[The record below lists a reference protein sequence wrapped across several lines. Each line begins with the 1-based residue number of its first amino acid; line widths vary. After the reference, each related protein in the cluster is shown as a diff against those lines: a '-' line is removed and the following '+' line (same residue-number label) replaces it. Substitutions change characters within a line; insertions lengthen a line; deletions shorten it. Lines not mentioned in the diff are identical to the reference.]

1 MSRDASQLTSLPP
14 EILGQIVSLL
24 PKFSASSLRR
34 TSRDLVSIA
43 TPAVFRSIR
52 LQATGDDPERFIQ
65 IAESDKLRGFVREVT
80 CDPWIGSHFRYRSG
94 WHYEIP
100 SSFFDALAFLSCFR
114 QLSALH
120 LRFPP
125 ECGDD
130 SFPAESS
137 DFRYRILHTV
147 FNSLAGSWSKES
159 QQKVDA
165 GLNMEKVYMYE
176 MKKYPVGMP
185 QGPIVLKCITI
196 SNLEARLES
205 RLVGSDAFKTILG
218 SERLTDLRL
227 LIARQTRGAY
237 GVPIAT
243 GHDFFESI
251 PYTWLSSPVAANLKV
266 LSLHSH
272 APWGWYPK
280 MDFRLVS
287 CGMPNLRVLALRNFI
302 FSHEWQIEWFG
313 SRGLEEL
320 YLDTCAILAHALGV
334 ELDHGMSAVRQAN
347 GEEVIISH
355 EGYYANPSSGQ
366 PVETFVG
373 TLRWHRLFS
382 HWTESMTNLR
392 VFKMGSTR
400 WDYPAIVDSSGY
412 AGNPYT
418 QMIGATRS
426 HGVTWNDFRYFDCP
440 SPEISGQDVFRYR
453 LGMSESAEAG
463 LEYAYYTENK
473 WMDCETY
480 MNGTEY
486 EREMVEDDD
495 SADFL
500 EPRREGGGWEMDDG
514 NRGRDEAALDIFRSS
529 VEARRKAVSRE
540 N

>member
-1 MSRDASQLTSLPP
+1 MSRDTAQLTSLPP

-24 PKFSASSLRR
+24 PKFSASTLRR
-34 TSRDLVSIA
+34 TSRDFVSIA

-52 LQATGDDPERFIQ
+52 LQATGDDPERFME
-65 IAESDKLRGFVREVT
+65 IAESEKLRGFVREVT

-94 WHYEIP
+94 LYYDIP
-100 SSFFDALAFLSCFR
+100 SSFFDALAFLSSFR
-114 QLSALH
+114 KLDALH

-130 SFPAESS
+130 SFPEESPN
-137 DFRYRILHTV
+137 FRYRILHTV

-159 QQKVDA
+159 QQNVDA
-165 GLNMEKVYMYE
+165 GLNMEEVYKYK
-176 MKKYPVGMP
+176 MKKYPIGMS
-185 QGPIVLKCITI
+185 QGPILLKCITI
-196 SNLEARLES
+196 SNLEDRVEP
-205 RLVGSDAFKTILG
+205 RLVSSDAFKTILG

-227 LIARQTRGAY
+227 HIARQTRGESRFPS
-237 GVPIAT
+237 GT
-243 GHDFFESI
+243 GYDFFESI

-266 LSLHSH
+266 LSLYSH
-272 APWGWYPK
+272 APWGWHPK
-280 MDFRLVS
+280 MDFRLVG

-320 YLDTCAILAHALGV
+320 YLDTCAILQHALGV
-334 ELDHGMSAVRQAN
+334 DLDHGTSVVRQAN

-355 EGYYANPSSGQ
+355 EGYHAGPNSGWF
-366 PVETFVG
+366 EEAFVG

-382 HWTESMTNLR
+382 HWTDSMTNLR
-392 VFKMGSTR
+392 VFKMGSTM
-400 WDYPAIVDSSGY
+400 WDSPATVGGSGY
-412 AGNPYT
+412 AGNPYN
-418 QMIGATRS
+418 QINEATRS
-426 HGVTWNDFRYFDCP
+426 HEVIWNDFRYFDCP
-440 SPEISGQDVFRYR
+440 SPETFGQDVFRYR
-453 LGMSESAEAG
+453 TGMSESAEAR
-463 LEYAYYTENK
+463 LEYAYYTENE
-473 WMDCETY
+473 WMDCDTY
-480 MNGTEY
+480 INGTRY

-500 EPRREGGGWEMDDG
+500 ESRREGGGWEMDDG
-514 NRGRDEAALDIFRSS
+514 NRGRDEAAFDIFRSS